1 MACLFGP
8 LRLISGGGGWERM
21 ASEKEKV
28 ALVSLAASAAL
39 AAAKLTAGL
48 VTGSL
53 GVLSEAV
60 HSLLDVGATAITFF
74 AVRYA
79 DQPADE
85 EHHYGHGKAE
95 SIAALVET
103 GLLFVTTAWIVW
115 EAVRRLISAETHVT
129 VVWWAVLIVLASVVI
144 DYNRAR
150 VLEAAGRKHSSEAL
164 EADALHFSSDMWSSL
179 VVLFGLAAVWFGYP
193 QADAIAAIIVAV
205 FVALAGLRLGRR
217 TLSTLLDAAPEGVV
231 KRIAEL
237 VGETEGILSIR
248 RNRVRRAGAALF
260 IDLDVN
266 VRRTLPLEQVTVI
279 RDRLAERIRKFFP
292 QADVTINAHP
302 VALDDET
309 VFDKVMI
316 AARRRSLAIHHLTVQ
331 NLRGKTSVTL
341 DLEVDGG
348 MRLKDAHEV
357 ASSLESA
364 LQRELGSEAEID
376 THIEPMHV
384 TGLEGEEAPAD
395 ERNVI
400 EHWLRRFAAEIP
412 NVNDVH
418 NIRVRRNAH
427 GVFVTYHCRVNGEQ
441 SVETIHEAVDDLES
455 RLRKKLPQ
463 IRRVVAHAE
472 PLTAAPH

>member
-1 MACLFGP
+1 
-8 LRLISGGGGWERM
+8 M
-21 ASEKEKV
+21 ASEKQRI
-28 ALVSLAASAAL
+28 ALISLAASASL
-39 AAAKLTAGL
+39 AAAKLMAGL

-74 AVRYA
+74 AVSYA

-95 SIAALVET
+95 SVAALVET
-103 GLLFVTTAWIVW
+103 GLLFGTTIWIVW
-115 EAVRRLISAETHVT
+115 EAIDRLISAESHVT
-129 VVWWAVLIVLASVVI
+129 IVWWAVVIVIASVFV
-144 DYNRAR
+144 DFNRAR
-150 VLEAAGRKHSSEAL
+150 ALKSAGRRHSSEAL

-179 VVLFGLAAVWFGYP
+179 VVLFGLGAVWLGFP

-205 FVALAGLRLGRR
+205 FVALAGARLGRR
-217 TLSTLLDAAPEGVV
+217 TLSTLLDAAPEGAV
-231 KRIAEL
+231 RQITEL
-237 VGETEGILSIR
+237 VADTEGILSMR
-248 RNRVRRAGAALF
+248 RCRIRRAGAALF

-266 VRRTLPLEQVTVI
+266 VRRTLPLEEATAI
-279 RDRLAERIRKFFP
+279 KDRLAERIRKVFR
-292 QADVTINAHP
+292 QADISITAYPVT
-302 VALDDET
+302 LDDET
-309 VFDKVMI
+309 VFDKVTM

-331 NLRGKTSVTL
+331 HLSGKTSVSF

-348 MRLKDAHEV
+348 MRLSDAHEV
-357 ASSLESA
+357 ASALESV
-364 LQRELGSEAEID
+364 LERELGPEAEID
-376 THIEPMHV
+376 THIEPIHLSGV
-384 TGLEGEEAPAD
+384 EGEDASAE
-395 ERNVI
+395 EHNVI

-412 NVNDVH
+412 NVKDVH
-418 NIRVRRNAH
+418 NIRVRRNPH

-463 IRRVVAHAE
+463 VRRVIAHAE